1 MSEFIFH
8 TVEAAPDA
16 SKPLISAATSN
27 FGYYPNLLT
36 GLTEI
41 PALLKGYITLAGI
54 FDKTDLSDN
63 ERQRILITNI
73 CLAEQISSRQRIP
86 KTTTLSD

>member
-1 MSEFIFH
+1 MSDFIFH

-16 SKPLISAATSN
+16 SKPLISAATPD
-27 FGYYPNLLT
+27 FGYSPNLLT

-41 PALLKGYITLAGI
+41 PALFEGYITLVGI
-54 FDKTDLSDN
+54 FDKTNLSDN
-63 ERQRILITNI
+63 ERQKILITNI

-86 KTTTLSD
+86 KTTALSD